1 MLQNILNRPIN
12 SALSGFVQL
21 LYGPQ
26 LKRQLIPVKW
36 SFHRYTIRWHISSHT
51 LYIDFTRPVNR
62 VPAAGFVWGT
72 SILAIDL
79 NSFFSVDLQHYYL
92 CKSTNDLKA

>member
-1 MLQNILNRPIN
+1 MLPIFLKQPIN
-12 SALSGFVQL
+12 TALSGVVQL
-21 LYGPQ
+21 LYGTQ
-26 LKRQLIPVKW
+26 LKRQLVPVKW
-36 SFHRYTIRWHISSHT
+36 SLHRYSISWHIHKHI
-51 LYIDFTRPVNR
+51 LFIDFTRPVNR